1 MGRALGRRALT
12 VRGGAEPVTDTTSNT
27 GAPDADM
34 ATLARGG
41 RLNIFGFVLRL
52 AGMVPFLFIGG
63 RIYGPAALGR
73 FAYAILVVEF
83 GAQVAALGLRR
94 GLAQL
99 LADAKKPQACI
110 IADGMLVALIGSA
123 IGMAIL
129 IVFPKAMYPTTPVGG
144 LDRLLAITVIAIS
157 WTDIALAALAYQNDV
172 GATVWARSIV
182 QPWTISIAA
191 FGLSFVPVM
200 VTRGDGLI
208 IAYVLS
214 MVAALVAALIP
225 LVRCYG
231 LPQGWRPD
239 LPTAWGTAVRNVPVA
254 AADAVEWASRRIDLA
269 VLGAFMPASF
279 VGIYYAAQQVATLPA
294 KLKTS
299 FEPVLG
305 PAIVRRLAAGD
316 RTAVANQVRQVTYWI
331 IAAQTGI
338 ALALG
343 IPGRAVMGLV
353 GSAFTG
359 GTAMLGFLLAA
370 EVIAATAVVSE
381 AALIYVARTENMIIS
396 LIMLALE
403 AGLAAGLI
411 LLMQGQGLPTAF
423 QATGPAIGLCIALAF
438 ASVTKSSLLKRQLGA
453 PVSGWRWSIAWAA
466 AAGIAVGA
474 PMRLFLPPVLQL
486 IVGIPAIMAAF
497 GAVLWTKGFGPED
510 RELFRMRKGDVQ
522 ELRDAEDA
530 AFARDQIEDDII

>member
-1 MGRALGRRALT
+1 LNEAGQETALSKATQG
-12 VRGGAEPVTDTTSNT
+12 S
-27 GAPDADM
+27 APDADM

-73 FAYAILVVEF
+73 FAYAVLTVEF
-83 GAQVAALGLRR
+83 AAQIAALGLRR

-99 LADAKKPQACI
+99 LADAKKPQSCI
-110 IADGMLVALIGSA
+110 IADALLVAAIGSA
-123 IGMAIL
+123 FGMAIL
-129 IVFPKAMYPTTPVGG
+129 IFFPKAMYPTTPVGG

-157 WTDIALAALAYQNDV
+157 WTDIALAALAYHNDV
-172 GATVWARSIV
+172 GSTVWARSIV

-191 FGLSFVPVM
+191 FALSFVPIM

-225 LVRCYG
+225 LLRRYG
-231 LPQGWRPD
+231 LPHEWKPD
-239 LPTAWGTAVRNVPVA
+239 LATSWGNAVRNVPVA

-305 PAIVRRLAAGD
+305 PAIVRRIAADD
-316 RTAVANQVRQVTYWI
+316 RAGVAKQVRQVTYWI
-331 IAAQTGI
+331 IAAQVGI
-338 ALALG
+338 ALSLG

-353 GSAFTG
+353 GSGFTG
-359 GTAMLGFLLAA
+359 GTATLGFLLAA

-381 AALIYVARTENMIIS
+381 AALIFVARTRNMIIS
-396 LIMLALE
+396 IIMLAIE
-403 AGLAAGLI
+403 AVLAAALI
-411 LLMQGQGLPTAF
+411 LVMRAEGLEPAY
-423 QATGPAIGLCIALAF
+423 QATGPAIALCIALGF
-438 ASVTKSSLLKRQLGA
+438 ASIAKSRLLKRQLGR
-453 PVSGWRWSIAWAA
+453 PVSGWRWSVAWAA
-466 AAGIAVGA
+466 AGGIAVGV
-474 PMRLFLPPVLQL
+474 PVRLFLSELLQL
-486 IVGIPAIMAAF
+486 IIGTPAILVAF
-497 GAVLWTKGFGPED
+497 GAVLWTKGFGPDD
-510 RELFRMRKGDVQ
+510 RELFRMRKADVE
-522 ELRDAEDA
+522 ELREAE
-530 AFARDQIEDDII
+530 ARDQTVDDIV